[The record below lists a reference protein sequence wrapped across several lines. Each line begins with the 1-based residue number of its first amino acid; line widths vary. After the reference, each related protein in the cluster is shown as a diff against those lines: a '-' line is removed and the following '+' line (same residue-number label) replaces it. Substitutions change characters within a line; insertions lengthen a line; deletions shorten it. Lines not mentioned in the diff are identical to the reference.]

1 MLAVLKVILVAS
13 LLLGLGLLGMAI
25 KVWSKKNGEF
35 SGTCASNSPFLN
47 EEGEACSL
55 CGALPD
61 QKCKSEDKNTQI
73 QKKEEPEFSPF
84 V

>member
-1 MLAVLKVILVAS
+1 MLAVLKVILVAA

-47 EEGEACSL
+47 PGGESCAL
-55 CGALPD
+55 CGA
-61 QKCKSEDKNTQI
+61 
-73 QKKEEPEFSPF
+73 EPNEQCQNASTADS
-84 V
+84 

>member
-47 EEGEACSL
+47 PEGESCAI
-55 CGALPD
+55 CGAEPNE
-61 QKCKSEDKNTQI
+61 QCQNTSTANSQ
-73 QKKEEPEFSPF
+73 
-84 V
+84 